1 MKTIATLL
9 LGSSL
14 LGNPFIIIIGAIVV
28 IAVVI
33 AIIGLLILRG
43 GGKSKKGANAAPGGA
58 PEWQRQGQQAAPGG
72 WNQQAQATDNPWGQ
86 PAQQAGAWGMQ
97 GSQQPAQQ
105 QPAWGQQSNA
115 PMVPQEPTTLFGGTD
130 VDRTMM
136 ACNTGPQNR
145 LGIVRVE
152 EGKEPGRIYELRK
165 DSLSIGRSR
174 ESDIFVEDLAVSRLH
189 ASIVNMGNGNY
200 SLKDEGSANG
210 TKVNGKLVTKY
221 QTYPL
226 QEGDKIQLGRT
237 VLVLGQTSVQPNQSA
252 DSWAPPLAQQPQ
264 SAQQGPLPLASQ
276 PQPPG
281 FFPAV
286 SSPAAIPWQ
295 QQSAPGTKGFDP
307 GGGDSTTFYGGPEA
321 DRTVSRNTGQ
331 ESQPLE
337 APSPQGRTDVRYSD
351 VSFPSHTVIGRM
363 EALRVAITR
372 KAVNTWAVPLALERS
387 SDDTQPM
394 KVDAYVVV
402 SPLDFDLE
410 SSNVQTITVFPN
422 ADSAP
427 VLFKLVAKS
436 EGGKTIALEFFQNAY
451 YLGRAELETT
461 VSQQAQVPHLVSVQA
476 LLEMSAT
483 QLPPDLTILFD
494 RVPVGND
501 RHYYRYRL
509 LSPIRELN
517 LWFDEFRSPETN
529 VTPQGFLEETFT
541 QLNRMLSGDTPSEF
555 FFGRLN
561 SIGMSLY
568 RRLFSDDF
576 KRLYWNSLRSK
587 VKTIVIISFEPWIPW
602 ELVRPFNHETNEA
615 DDGFLCEKFNLTRW
629 LAGAGFPDTISLEQ
643 LGLIVST
650 SSLDSAKLE
659 AEEIKKLL
667 GSKARDILSSSP
679 SVYRLLRTNDLYGL
693 HFACHGSFNKDNPDM
708 STLSLED
715 GTWLSPIDID
725 GDGLTFGKNR
735 PLVFLNAC
743 ETGQGGYALT
753 GMGGWAEA
761 FVGRARCCG
770 LIGSIWKAKDE
781 SACKFAVAFYRNLL
795 DGKTI
800 SEAARLARLSIKQT
814 GDPTWLSYTV
824 YANPLAHLVIDR
836 W

>member
-1 MKTIATLL
+1 M
-9 LGSSL
+9 
-14 LGNPFIIIIGAIVV
+14 
-28 IAVVI
+28 
-33 AIIGLLILRG
+33 G
-43 GGKSKKGANAAPGGA
+43 GFGDPTM
-58 PEWQRQGQQAAPGG
+58 
-72 WNQQAQATDNPWGQ
+72 AQ
-86 PAQQAGAWGMQ
+86 
-97 GSQQPAQQ
+97 
-105 QPAWGQQSNA
+105 
-115 PMVPQEPTTLFGGTD
+115 QEPTALYGGNEA
-130 VDRTMM
+130 DRTIVRS
-136 ACNTGPQNR
+136 TGPQGR
-145 LGIVRVE
+145 LGVVRVE
-152 EGKEPGRIYELRK
+152 EGKELGRVYEVRK

-174 ESDIFVEDLAVSRLH
+174 ESDIFVEDLAVSRHH

-200 SLKDEGSANG
+200 SLKDEGGANG
-210 TKVNGKLVTKY
+210 TKVNGQLVKKY

-237 VLVLGQTSVQPNQSA
+237 VLAWGQTSVQPNQSA
-252 DSWAPPLAQQPQ
+252 GSWVLPLEQQPQ
-264 SAQQGPLPLASQ
+264 
-276 PQPPG
+276 
-281 FFPAV
+281 
-286 SSPAAIPWQ
+286 
-295 QQSAPGTKGFDP
+295 
-307 GGGDSTTFYGGPEA
+307 
-321 DRTVSRNTGQ
+321 Q
-331 ESQPLE
+331 ESQYLE
-337 APSPQGRTDVRYSD
+337 ALSPLGRTDVRYSD
-351 VSFPSHTVIGRM
+351 VSFPSHTVVGRM

-387 SDDTQPM
+387 SDDAQPM

-410 SSNVQTITVFPN
+410 SSNVQTIIVFPN
-422 ADSAP
+422 TDSAP

-436 EGGKTIALEFFQNAY
+436 EGRKTIAVEFFQNAR
-451 YLGRAELETT
+451 YLGRAELETA
-461 VSQQAQVPHLVSVQA
+461 VSQQAQYPHTVSAQA

-483 QLPPDLTILFD
+483 QLAPDLTILFD

-541 QLNRMLSGDTPSEF
+541 QLNRMLSSDTPGEF

-576 KRLYWNSLRSK
+576 KHLYWNSLRNK
-587 VKTIVIISFEPWIPW
+587 VQNIVIISFEPWIPW

-629 LAGAGFPDTISLEQ
+629 LAGAGFPDTVSLEQ
-643 LGLIVST
+643 LGLIVSS

-667 GSKARDILSSSP
+667 GRKARDILSSSP
-679 SVYRLLRTNDLYGL
+679 SVYRLLRTSDLYGL

-800 SEAARLARLSIKQT
+800 AEAARLARLSIKQT

-836 W
+836 SQQRDNPILQPAG

>member
-1 MKTIATLL
+1 MESIAILVL
-9 LGSSL
+9 V
-14 LGNPFIIIIGAIVV
+14 IVV
-28 IAVVI
+28 VSIFVTI
-33 AIIGLLILRG
+33 FLLVLRLRNARRASNNDSG
-43 GGKSKKGANAAPGGA
+43 GGVPD
-58 PEWQRQGQQAAPGG
+58 WQRQGQQAAPDG
-72 WNQQAQATDNPWGQ
+72 WNQQAQASDNPWGQ
-86 PAQQAGAWGMQ
+86 AVQQPSAWGVPDSQQAGSWRTP
-97 GSQQPAQQ
+97 GSSSPQQ
-105 QPAWGQQSNA
+105 QPTWAGSAA
-115 PMVPQEPTTLFGGTD
+115 PQDPWAKAHP
-130 VDRTMM
+130 DRTILRSM
-136 ACNTGPQNR
+136 GPQGR
-145 LGIVRVE
+145 LGVVHVE
-152 EGKEPGRIYELRK
+152 EGKESGRVYEVRK

-174 ESDIFVEDLAVSRLH
+174 DSDIFVEDLAVSRHH
-189 ASIVNMGNGNY
+189 ASIVNMGSGDY
-200 SLKDEGSANG
+200 GLKDEGSANG
-210 TKVNGKLVTKY
+210 TKVNGQLVTKY

-226 QEGDKIQLGRT
+226 REGDKIQLGQT
-237 VLVLGQTSVQPNQSA
+237 VLVWSQTSVQPNQSA
-252 DSWAPPLAQQPQ
+252 DTWATPSAQQPQ
-264 SAQQGPLPLASQ
+264 PAQQDPWSQASQ
-276 PQPPG
+276 PQSSG
-281 FFPAV
+281 FFPTG
-286 SSPAAIPWQ
+286 SSPAA
-295 QQSAPGTKGFDP
+295 SGLKGFEP
-307 GGGDSTTFYGGPEA
+307 VGGDSTVLYGGPEA
-321 DRTVSRNTGQ
+321 DKTVSGNTGQ
-331 ESQPLE
+331 ESLYFE
-337 APSPQGRTDVRYSD
+337 APSPQGRTDVHYSD
-351 VSFPSHTVIGRM
+351 VSFPGHTVVGQM
-363 EALRVAITR
+363 EALRVAITH
-372 KAVNTWAVPLALERS
+372 KAMNTWAVPLALERS
-387 SDDTQPM
+387 ADDTQPT
-394 KVDAYVVV
+394 KVDAFVVV

-410 SSNVQTITVFPN
+410 SSNVQTITVFPSV
-422 ADSAP
+422 DSAP

-436 EGGKTIALEFFQNAY
+436 EGRKTIAVEFFQNTR
-451 YLGRAELETT
+451 YLGRAELETA
-461 VSQQAQVPHLVSVQA
+461 VSQQVQYPHPVSAQA
-476 LLEMSAT
+476 TLEMSAT

-494 RVPVGND
+494 RVPVGDD

-541 QLNRMLSGDTPSEF
+541 QLNRMLSSDTPDEF

-576 KRLYWNSLRSK
+576 KRLYWNNLRSK

-602 ELVRPFNHETNEA
+602 ELVRPFNPETNEA
-615 DDGFLCEKFNLTRW
+615 DDDFLCEKFNLTRW

-679 SVYRLLRTNDLYGL
+679 SVYHLLRTNDFYGL
-693 HFACHGSFNKDNPDM
+693 HFACHGTFNKDNPDM

-761 FVGRARCCG
+761 FVGRAKCSG

-795 DGKTI
+795 DSKTI
-800 SEAARLARLSIKQT
+800 AEAARLARLSIKQT

-824 YANPLAHLVIDR
+824 YANPLAHLIIDR
-836 W
+836 SQQRDIPILQPGG

>member
-1 MKTIATLL
+1 MDPIAILVL
-9 LGSSL
+9 V
-14 LGNPFIIIIGAIVV
+14 IVV
-28 IAVVI
+28 VI
-33 AIIGLLILRG
+33 
-43 GGKSKKGANAAPGGA
+43 
-58 PEWQRQGQQAAPGG
+58 
-72 WNQQAQATDNPWGQ
+72 
-86 PAQQAGAWGMQ
+86 
-97 GSQQPAQQ
+97 
-105 QPAWGQQSNA
+105 
-115 PMVPQEPTTLFGGTD
+115 
-130 VDRTMM
+130 
-136 ACNTGPQNR
+136 
-145 LGIVRVE
+145 
-152 EGKEPGRIYELRK
+152 
-165 DSLSIGRSR
+165 
-174 ESDIFVEDLAVSRLH
+174 
-189 ASIVNMGNGNY
+189 
-200 SLKDEGSANG
+200 
-210 TKVNGKLVTKY
+210 
-221 QTYPL
+221 
-226 QEGDKIQLGRT
+226 
-237 VLVLGQTSVQPNQSA
+237 VLVEVAFLLRRRNMRRASRGYSDREGIRWS
-252 DSWAPPLAQQPQ
+252 PP
-264 SAQQGPLPLASQ
+264 
-276 PQPPG
+276 
-281 FFPAV
+281 
-286 SSPAAIPWQ
+286 
-295 QQSAPGTKGFDP
+295 
-307 GGGDSTTFYGGPEA
+307 
-321 DRTVSRNTGQ
+321 
-331 ESQPLE
+331 
-337 APSPQGRTDVRYSD
+337 APSPSLFAPPSPRQYGSAQSPQQGSPYPEAQPPFIALPPSPAPTPAAPSTPSAPSTTPSQQGSPYPAAPSPTYGSAPSRSEPSIASSIPIPLEPQHQLEEDTALSRYWLNDWVITLEPQHQLEEDATVIEDIPIPLEPQHQLEENATVLGPVPMIIDPVVKGDFQASYDRAVEGATTQDRTDVHYSD
-351 VSFPSHTVIGRM
+351 VSFPGQTVVGQM

-372 KAVNTWAVPLALERS
+372 RAMNTRAAPLPLERS

-422 ADSAP
+422 TDSAP
-427 VLFKLVAKS
+427 VLFKLLAKS
-436 EGGKTIALEFFQNAY
+436 EGRKTIAVEFFQNAR
-451 YLGRAELETT
+451 YLGRAELETA
-461 VSQQAQVPHLVSVQA
+461 VSQQVQYPHPVSAQA
-476 LLEMSAT
+476 TLEMSAT

-541 QLNRMLSGDTPSEF
+541 QLNRMLSSDTPGEF

-576 KRLYWNSLRSK
+576 KHLYWNSLRNK
-587 VKTIVIISFEPWIPW
+587 VQNIVIISFEPWIPW

-761 FVGRARCCG
+761 FVGRARCSG

-800 SEAARLARLSIKQT
+800 AEAARLARLSIKQT

-836 W
+836 SLQRDNPILQPRG

>member
-1 MKTIATLL
+1 MEPIAILVLVIVVVIIFATIFLL
-9 LGSSL
+9 LLRLRNARRASNQRNDISVG
-14 LGNPFIIIIGAIVV
+14 GEIGT
-28 IAVVI
+28 
-33 AIIGLLILRG
+33 
-43 GGKSKKGANAAPGGA
+43 
-58 PEWQRQGQQAAPGG
+58 WQQQGQQGSLGG
-72 WNQQAQATDNPWGQ
+72 WNQSAPPGHWGVPQ
-86 PAQQAGAWGMQ
+86 
-97 GSQQPAQQ
+97 QQ
-105 QPAWGQQSNA
+105 QPAAWGSQ
-115 PMVPQEPTTLFGGTD
+115 
-130 VDRTMM
+130 
-136 ACNTGPQNR
+136 
-145 LGIVRVE
+145 
-152 EGKEPGRIYELRK
+152 
-165 DSLSIGRSR
+165 
-174 ESDIFVEDLAVSRLH
+174 
-189 ASIVNMGNGNY
+189 
-200 SLKDEGSANG
+200 GSA
-210 TKVNGKLVTKY
+210 
-221 QTYPL
+221 
-226 QEGDKIQLGRT
+226 
-237 VLVLGQTSVQPNQSA
+237 
-252 DSWAPPLAQQPQ
+252 QPQ
-264 SAQQGPLPLASQ
+264 SDLWGVKGLPPIQ
-276 PQPPG
+276 
-281 FFPAV
+281 
-286 SSPAAIPWQ
+286 SPAAPPPSPAQ
-295 QQSAPGTKGFDP
+295 YAS
-307 GGGDSTTFYGGPEA
+307 
-321 DRTVSRNTGQ
+321 
-331 ESQPLE
+331 
-337 APSPQGRTDVRYSD
+337 APSPQQESPYPAAPSPTEHGSAPSRSEPSIPSSIPIPLEPQHQLEEDATLSRYWLKDWVKTLEPQHQLEEDATVLEDITIGIDPVVRGDVQASDSQAVEGATPTDRTDVRYSD
-351 VSFPSHTVIGRM
+351 VTFPGQTVVGQM

-387 SDDTQPM
+387 SDDTRPM
-394 KVDAYVVV
+394 KVDACVVV

-422 ADSAP
+422 TDSAP

-436 EGGKTIALEFFQNAY
+436 EGRKTIAVEFFQNAR
-451 YLGRAELETT
+451 YLGRAELETA
-461 VSQQAQVPHLVSVQA
+461 VSQQVQYPHPVSAQA
-476 LLEMSAT
+476 TLEMSAT

-541 QLNRMLSGDTPSEF
+541 QLNRMLSSDTPGEF

-576 KRLYWNSLRSK
+576 KHLYWNSLRYK
-587 VKTIVIISFEPWIPW
+587 VQNIVIISFEPWIPW

-629 LAGAGFPDTISLEQ
+629 LAGAGFPDIISLEQ

-761 FVGRARCCG
+761 FVGRARCSG
-770 LIGSIWKAKDE
+770 LIGSIWKANDA

-800 SEAARLARLSIKQT
+800 AEAARLARLSIKQT

-824 YANPLAHLVIDR
+824 YANPLAHLAIDR
-836 W
+836 SQQRDNPILQPGG